1 MLITLGNLKTQH
13 IRSKENSLNEFNNC
27 PRFNIAEEEET
38 ELSPME
44 LERKIEEKCCSYQE
58 KTIQKKMKYAVAS
71 TATIAIVGM
80 FAGSSPPSRLIVGAA
95 YLGYSLYNGLQNHQN
110 RT

>member
-1 MLITLGNLKTQH
+1 MLITFGNLKTQH
-13 IRSKENSLNEFNNC
+13 IRSKENSLNEYDNC
-27 PRFNIAEEEET
+27 PRFNIAEEEEK

-44 LERKIEEKCCSYQE
+44 LERKIEEKYCSYQE
-58 KTIQKKMKYAVAS
+58 KTIQRKIKYAVAS

-80 FAGSSPPSRLIVGAA
+80 FAGSHPPSRFILGAA
-95 YLGYSLYNGLQNHQN
+95 FFGYSLYNGLQNHQN

>member
-1 MLITLGNLKTQH
+1 MFITLGNLKTQH
-13 IRSKENSLNEFNNC
+13 IRSKENSLNEYNNC

-44 LERKIEEKCCSYQE
+44 LERKIEEKCCSYQKE
-58 KTIQKKMKYAVAS
+58 TIQRKMKYAVAS
-71 TATIAIVGM
+71 TATVAIVGM
-80 FAGSSPPSRLIVGAA
+80 FAGSSPSSRLIVGAA
-95 YLGYSLYNGLQNHQN
+95 CLGYSLYNQN